1 MASCPECQG
10 EMRRDRKS
18 GLMVCTICGLAL
30 TRSELDRE
38 QRKKNDEYHDK
49 IEDKD
54 ASQKREYLKWWLKDN
69 KEDS

>member
-18 GLMVCTICGLAL
+18 GLMTCTICGLAL

-38 QRKKNDEYHDK
+38 QRKKNDAYHDK
-49 IEDKD
+49 IEDQGADRRK
-54 ASQKREYLKWWLKDN
+54 EYLKWWLQDN